1 MAQRAAM
8 LDEQH
13 GHILVVD
20 DNRVNRLTL
29 ARSLEQQGHTIAL
42 AENGRQAL
50 EMVRSEPFDV
60 VLLDIIMPEMDGH
73 QVLER
78 MKADPALRDIPVIVI
93 SALDEVES
101 AVRSI
106 EMGAEDYLPKPFD
119 PVLLRARVRAS
130 LQKKRLRDLEVA
142 YLRQEMTLRQN
153 EKLATLGKLSAGMAH
168 ELNNPAA
175 AAQRGAGQ
183 LREAVTALQDVQ
195 LRLGALTL
203 SGAQRDALLALDGV
217 ARERAA
223 RPGDMDP
230 IAQSDHADQLQ
241 TWLEAHGLADAWE
254 YAPILA
260 SAAIARGDLAA
271 LERTFTPQQLPAVVA
286 WLAHTY
292 TVYSLLEEIAQGTGR
307 IADLV
312 KALKTYTYLD
322 RAPIQSVDVHEGLDS
337 TLVML
342 RSKLKGGITVR
353 REYGPDLPRIQ
364 AYASELNQVWTNIID
379 NAADAM
385 EGKGEIVV
393 RTRREGAW
401 VVVEIED
408 NGPGIAEAIQPK
420 LFDPFFTT
428 KPPGSGTGLGLNI
441 SHNIIVQKHGGAIA
455 VTSHP
460 GKTTFVVRLPIQLP
474 AGE

>member
-1 MAQRAAM
+1 MTS
-8 LDEQH
+8 EQH

-29 ARSLEQQGHTIAL
+29 ARSLEQQSHTVAL

-50 EMVRSEPFDV
+50 EMVRAEPFDV
-60 VLLDIIMPEMDGH
+60 VLLDIVMPGLDGF
-73 QVLER
+73 QVLAH
-78 MKADPALRDIPVIVI
+78 MKADQELRDIPVIVI

-119 PVLLRARVRAS
+119 PVLLRARLHAS
-130 LQKKRLRDLEVA
+130 LQRKKLRDLEVA
-142 YLRQEMTLRQN
+142 YLRQEVALRQN

-175 AAQRGAGQ
+175 AAQRSADQ
-183 LREAVTALQDVQ
+183 LRAVVTQLQDAQ
-195 LRLGALTL
+195 LRLGALEL
-203 SGAQRDALLALDGV
+203 SSVQRDALLNLDRV
-217 ARERAA
+217 ARARAMQPSDIDA
-223 RPGDMDP
+223 
-230 IAQSDHADQLQ
+230 IAQSDRASQLED
-241 TWLEAHGLADAWE
+241 WLQEQGIERAWE

-260 SAAIARGDLAA
+260 SMAYTTGDLAA
-271 LERTFTPQQLPAVVA
+271 LRQIFSVQQLPAVVA
-286 WLAHTY
+286 WLGQTY
-292 TVYSLLEEIAQGTGR
+292 NVYSLLEEVTQGTGR
-307 IADLV
+307 IVDLV

-322 RAPIQSVDVHEGLDS
+322 RAPVQAVDVHEGLDS

-353 REYGPDLPRIQ
+353 REYAPDLPRIQ

-385 EGKGEIVV
+385 EGKGEIVL
-393 RTRREGAW
+393 RTQREGEW

-408 NGPGIAEAIQPK
+408 NGPGIPEALQPK
-420 LFDPFFTT
+420 IFDPFFTT
-428 KPPGSGTGLGLNI
+428 KSPGAGTGLGLNI
-441 SHNIIVQKHGGAIA
+441 SHNIIVQKHGGTIA
-455 VTSHP
+455 VTSQP
-460 GKTTFVVRLPIQLP
+460 GKTRFVVKLPIQLP
-474 AGE
+474 ATVE